1 MNIMG
6 IIAVIVPVLLQ
17 EFVAGQHSSPMP
29 KGNSGLIIAVHDLI
43 TSPLVF

>member
-1 MNIMG
+1 
-6 IIAVIVPVLLQ
+6 VPVLL
-17 EFVAGQHSSPMP
+17 EEVMAGQHSSSMP